1 MTTDKQSSV
10 NLNIEK
16 VFMVSFGFF
25 VIFIAYLSCQ
35 NFASKILIDLGY
47 SNLGILSVA
56 VIYLAFA
63 FNAAA
68 ATKILNKL
76 GMRLTLCIS
85 GLSYSIFIGSFLV
98 PLYKY
103 EKIQ

>member
-1 MTTDKQSSV
+1 M
-10 NLNIEK
+10 
-16 VFMVSFGFF
+16 
-25 VIFIAYLSCQ
+25 
-35 NFASKILIDLGY
+35 
-47 SNLGILSVA
+47 A
-56 VIYLAFA
+56 VIYIAFA

-85 GLSYSIFIGSFLV
+85 GLSYSFFIGSFLV

-103 EKIQ
+103 EKIQQGVNEEDLVSDNFIKALLLISALVLGIGAGSLWVS